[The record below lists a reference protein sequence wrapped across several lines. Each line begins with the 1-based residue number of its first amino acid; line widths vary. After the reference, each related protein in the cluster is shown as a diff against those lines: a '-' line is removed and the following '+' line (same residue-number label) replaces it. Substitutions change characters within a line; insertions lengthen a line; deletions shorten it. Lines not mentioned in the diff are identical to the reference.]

1 MGAFIARRLLTLVV
15 QLFFVAVLV
24 FLMLRLVPGDPAR
37 AILGEMA
44 TEEQI
49 DNMRHELGI
58 DRPLLTQFMDW
69 FTNVLQFDLGTSII
83 SGRGVS
89 GDIVDRIGNS
99 FELIVISVVLSL
111 IIAIPLGTIAALF
124 SNRFPDFALSSFAML
139 GLSLPSFV
147 IGTVAVL
154 VFGLKL
160 GWLPQARYVS
170 WTDDPIAHIKLLI
183 LPGLTLA
190 FGNTA
195 VILRMTRSSML
206 EVLRQD
212 YVRTA
217 RAKGLAE
224 NRVIR
229 RHTLRNAINPVISIV
244 GLEVS
249 TLLGGMVIVEQIF
262 NWPGLSTLLLSGV
275 LSRDY
280 PVVQGVVLV
289 IATLTIVTNVI
300 VDILY
305 AVLDPRIRLS

>member
-1 MGAFIARRLLTLVV
+1 MGAFITRRLLTLVV
-15 QLFFVAVLV
+15 QMFFVAVLV

-37 AILGEMA
+37 GILGESA
-44 TEEQI
+44 TEEQVAE
-49 DNMRHELGI
+49 MRRQLGI
-58 DRPLLTQFMDW
+58 DRPLIEQFVDW
-69 FTNVLQFDLGTSII
+69 FGGVLTFDLGDSII
-83 SGRGVS
+83 SGRSVA
-89 GDIVDRIGNS
+89 GDVADRITNS
-99 FELIVISVVLSL
+99 LELIVVAVALSL
-111 IIAIPLGTIAALF
+111 IIAIPLGTLAAMRA
-124 SNRFPDFALSSFAML
+124 NRPTDLALSSFAML

-147 IGTVAVL
+147 TGTVLVL

-160 GWLPQARYVS
+160 RWIPQSSFVAWS
-170 WTDDPIAHIKLLI
+170 ADPIAHMKLLI
-183 LPGLTLA
+183 LPGLTLGFA
-190 FGNTA
+190 NAA

-217 RAKGLAE
+217 RAKGLSE
-224 NRVIR
+224 KRVIAA
-229 RHTLRNAINPVISIV
+229 HTLRNAINPVISIV
-244 GLEVS
+244 GLEIA

-262 NWPGLSTLLLSGV
+262 NWPGLSSLLMSGV

-289 IATLTIVTNVI
+289 IAVLTIVINVV

>member
-1 MGAFIARRLLTLVV
+1 MGAFITRRLITLVV
-15 QLFFVAVLV
+15 QLFCVAVLV

-49 DNMRHELGI
+49 ANMRRQLGI
-58 DRPLLTQFMDW
+58 DRPLLTQFFDW
-69 FTNVLQFDLGTSII
+69 FTDAIQLDLGTSII

-89 GDIVDRIGNS
+89 GDIADRIGNS

-111 IIAIPLGTIAALF
+111 LIAIPLGTIAALF

-170 WTDDPIAHIKLLI
+170 WTDDPVAHIKLLI

-224 NRVIR
+224 NSVIR

-244 GLEVS
+244 GLEIS

-289 IATLTIVTNVI
+289 IATITIVINVI